1 MITVVF
7 LVLTLSIV
15 LGLALYSSYYIVS
28 PEILFTGGFLLQAF
42 FCIFYVDQWAIDLN
56 FKTLVTVAGGCIL
69 FFVIEC
75 TFCNKKIHSIKIKGK
90 DKKIEA
96 RRTILFV
103 FLAIQIIA
111 TIGYIKFMNDNM
123 TGASIAEKI
132 YAYRQ
137 ATADYGKN
145 IPIPKYLSLCRLF
158 SSAAGY
164 VISYIYICNICV
176 YKKLH
181 QACSGLM
188 LAVMVMSCVLEG
200 ILGARGGILN
210 FIIAI
215 VIEYA
220 LVEGKMHSN
229 KLRLIKKIILC
240 AVIVMTLM
248 PVFGKIMGRPIIEN
262 VFYEMAVYVGAPL
275 KNLDIFLAENANL
288 NKIHYSTFSSALA
301 DLTKILS
308 IKQDSTSYVFPGH
321 WNFINGYNLGN
332 VYTAF
337 ANYWYDFGIVGFFFY
352 TVVEAMIIGRLFS
365 HAIDKRKLIGTKEHL
380 MSTVLYAYFATTIL
394 FSFFGNRFYEQFFSL
409 YTIKFIVMLMIVCI
423 SMEYRISN
431 FIRS

>member
-7 LVLTLSIV
+7 LVLTLSII

-28 PEILFTGGFLLQAF
+28 PQILFTGGFLLQAF
-42 FCIFYVDQWAIDLN
+42 FCVFYVDQWAIDLN
-56 FKTLVTVAGGCIL
+56 FKTLVTVAGGCVL
-69 FFVIEC
+69 FSVIEC
-75 TFCNKKIHSIKIKGK
+75 TFCNKKTHGIKIKRR

-96 RRTILFV
+96 HRRILLV
-103 FLAIQIIA
+103 FLVIQIIA

-137 ATADYGKN
+137 ATADYGKI

-164 VISYIYICNICV
+164 VISYIYICNMCV

-188 LAVMVMSCVLEG
+188 LTVVIMSCVLEG

-229 KLRLIKKIILC
+229 KLRLVKKMILC
-240 AVIVMTLM
+240 SVIVMALM

-308 IKQDSTSYVFPGH
+308 LKLDLTSYIFPGH

-332 VYTAF
+332 VYTTF

-365 HAIDKRKLIGTKEHL
+365 YAIDNRKLIGTKEHL

-423 SMEYRISN
+423 VMEYKISDS
-431 FIRS
+431 IRK